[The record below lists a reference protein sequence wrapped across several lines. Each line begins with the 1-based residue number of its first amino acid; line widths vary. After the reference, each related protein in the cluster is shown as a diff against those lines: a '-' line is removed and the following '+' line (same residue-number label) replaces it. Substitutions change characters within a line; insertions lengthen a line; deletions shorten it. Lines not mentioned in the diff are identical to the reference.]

1 MKTNNS
7 IKPSPRFAASGW
19 ADNSGNLWLF
29 GGKNILKTNESERI
43 QMLNDTWKFN
53 PKTMRWY
60 HVLSTN
66 TSKLPH
72 NLDGLMSCFCAGL
85 GFSFG
90 TRFHENK
97 SFHELWT
104 YNISSNLWNLKEL
117 PKEIKSGYDHC
128 FALSCN
134 NNLWAT
140 SLLCSNSTS
149 LQMWTFTVR
158 MDMWVSKSIPSTEI
172 FRNLILK
179 NVSKSNMNLIWTS
192 SLEDT
197 VYVYHWSLGKP
208 NNSVLL
214 TITHTNTTITHISSH
229 GPACR
234 IGSITWIDSTSN
246 LYVLGG
252 KKCDST
258 QLYSDHWMF
267 NVKDYNWISLNINKP
282 NPKQRSYACSWQVG
296 SSLWVYGGQFQN
308 NKGVTKVLSDIWLG
322 KPSKHVVPVPVIP
335 NHQLPGDTLGL
346 SMVDKL
352 IISGVVLLVVMAV
365 MVRLCYKR
373 ELNQMLM
380 QLRRRRVPYHQLS
393 QEGDKGSRL

>member
-1 MKTNNS
+1 MKTNE
-7 IKPSPRFAASGW
+7 
-19 ADNSGNLWLF
+19 
-29 GGKNILKTNESERI
+29 TERI

-53 PKTMRWY
+53 PKTIRWY

-72 NLDGLMSCFCAGL
+72 NLDGLMSCSCAGL

-90 TRFHENK
+90 TRFHGNK

-134 NNLWAT
+134 NNLSAI

-172 FRNLILK
+172 FRNLISK
-179 NVSKSNMNLIWTS
+179 NVSKSNMNLIWAT
-192 SLEDT
+192 SLENT
-197 VYVYHWSLGKP
+197 VYVYHWSLGNP

-214 TITHTNTTITHISSH
+214 TITHTNTTITHVPPH

-234 IGSITWIDSTSN
+234 TRSITWIDSTSN

-267 NVKDYNWISLNINKP
+267 NVKDYNWMSLNLNKP
-282 NPKQRSYACSWQVG
+282 NPKQRSYACSWLVG
-296 SSLWVYGGQFQN
+296 GSLWVYGGQFQN

-322 KPSKHVVPVPVIP
+322 EPSKHVVLVPVPVIP
-335 NHQLPGDTLGL
+335 DHHLPGDTLGL

-352 IISGVVLLVVMAV
+352 IISGLVLLVVMAV

-380 QLRRRRVPYHQLS
+380 QLKQRRVPYHQLS
-393 QEGDKGSRL
+393 QEGDRGSRL